1 MITSKFSYKKATSVE
16 DALSILA
23 ASGEEAKILAGGHS
37 LIPAMKLRLN
47 SPETLIDISRIESLS
62 YIRESNGQLQI
73 GAGTTHGQIEH
84 SSAVQQAIPMLSEA
98 AGMIGDPQ
106 VRNRGTLGGSI
117 AHADPAADWP
127 ALLLAGNAS
136 VHLQSGSG
144 SRVVSAGDFFMGL
157 FMTALQENELITAI
171 SFPLPGDG
179 HRSTYQKFTQPASR
193 FALCGCAAALEL
205 KGSTITKA
213 SIAYSGVSAKPFR
226 DGKVEGALV
235 GQQLNAATIEAASQ
249 HAAENVSV
257 MSDHFASER
266 YRKHLTKVYTARAL
280 EALL

>member
-1 MITSKFSYKKATSVE
+1 MITSKFSYKRATSVDE
-16 DALSILA
+16 ALSMLSA
-23 ASGEEAKILAGGHS
+23 AGDEAKILAGGHS

-47 SPETLIDISRIESLS
+47 APEALIDISRIESLN
-62 YIRESNGQLQI
+62 YIRESDGQLHI

-84 SSAVQQAIPMLSEA
+84 HSGVQQSIPMLSEA

-127 ALLLAGNAS
+127 ALLLAADATI
-136 VHLQSGSG
+136 HLHGASG
-144 SRVVSAGDFFMGL
+144 SRTVAAGDFFMGL
-157 FMTALQENELITAI
+157 FMTALQEDEIITAI

-193 FALCGCAAALEL
+193 FALVGCAAALEL
-205 KGSTITKA
+205 NGSKITKA
-213 SIAYSGVSAKPFR
+213 HVAYSGVSAKPFR
-226 DGKVEGALV
+226 DSGVEGALV
-235 GQQLNAATIEAASQ
+235 GQEFNAATIEAASK
-249 HAAENVSV
+249 HAAENVSI

-280 EALL
+280 NALM

>member
-1 MITSKFSYKKATSVE
+1 MDE
-16 DALSILA
+16 ALSMLSA
-23 ASGEEAKILAGGHS
+23 AGDEAKILAGGHS

-47 SPETLIDISRIESLS
+47 APEALIDISRIESLN
-62 YIRESNGQLQI
+62 YIRESDGQLHI

-84 SSAVQQAIPMLSEA
+84 HSGVQQSIPMLSEA

-127 ALLLAGNAS
+127 ALLLAADATI
-136 VHLQSGSG
+136 HLHGASG
-144 SRVVSAGDFFMGL
+144 SRTVAAGDFFMGL
-157 FMTALQENELITAI
+157 FMTALQEDEIITAI

-193 FALCGCAAALEL
+193 FALVGCAAALEL
-205 KGSTITKA
+205 NGSKITKA
-213 SIAYSGVSAKPFR
+213 HVAYSGVSAKPFR
-226 DGKVEGALV
+226 DSGVEGALV
-235 GQQLNAATIEAASQ
+235 GQEFNAATIEAASK
-249 HAAENVSV
+249 HAAENVSI

-280 EALL
+280 NALM